1 MLGFL
6 AAITAGCTV
15 APPSQ
20 FYQLQKPV
28 ADVENQKNTAT
39 VLLGPL
45 TIADYLQRE
54 SIIQRQVDGS
64 LSISSQARWA
74 GSIDNDIGQ
83 LLLRQVSHKLGTS
96 RISLYPDRI
105 GMEAQ
110 AQVVLSIN
118 RLDSGERQPA
128 VLEAQWRLLDENGVL
143 SDSRV
148 VSLTQEHNGE
158 LGDQVRAQ
166 SDLLIQLA
174 AQLASA
180 LEKTLPEQ
188 TLKPTKRA
196 ASTETHTHKPSQGSM
211 VPLKIPVVEPVREQE
226 VYRF

>member
-1 MLGFL
+1 MNYLMRLPLSIAMLGFL

-83 LLLRQVSHKLGTS
+83 LLLRQV
-96 RISLYPDRI
+96 
-105 GMEAQ
+105 
-110 AQVVLSIN
+110 
-118 RLDSGERQPA
+118 
-128 VLEAQWRLLDENGVL
+128 
-143 SDSRV
+143 
-148 VSLTQEHNGE
+148 
-158 LGDQVRAQ
+158 
-166 SDLLIQLA
+166 
-174 AQLASA
+174 
-180 LEKTLPEQ
+180 
-188 TLKPTKRA
+188 
-196 ASTETHTHKPSQGSM
+196 
-211 VPLKIPVVEPVREQE
+211 
-226 VYRF
+226 